1 MKRVLALLTFA
12 LTALVAAPSAASAQE
27 SATVMLL
34 HGIPGATVDVV
45 VDGQVVIPDFEPG
58 TMQDLSSFAG
68 QTLSNVEVRAAGTDD
83 VVIGPLDTLDVP
95 ASGNWT
101 VIAHLQEDG
110 TPTLTPFENDTSPLA
125 AGQGRLT
132 VRHTA
137 AAPAVDIV
145 LADGSRPFTGLSNPN
160 EASAALPAGEIAGAQ
175 VAPAGGDPLA
185 DVPTVELQAGTNL
198 IVYAVGGLDDGS
210 LTFYTQTIEGL
221 GGAPSGVPTG
231 NSDLSSGTSNTTT
244 NVLIAL
250 AAVVALAGSA
260 MVVAASRRAHS

>member
-12 LTALVAAPSAASAQE
+12 LTALVAAPSTASAQE

-101 VIAHLQEDG
+101 VIAHVQEDG

-145 LADGSRPFTGLSNPN
+145 LADGSRPFTDLSNPN

-175 VAPAGGDPLA
+175 VAPAGGEPIA

-210 LTFYTQTIEGL
+210 FTFYTQTIEGL

-250 AAVVALAGSA
+250 AAVMALAGSG

>member
-12 LTALVAAPSAASAQE
+12 LTALVTAPSAASAQE

-34 HGIPGATVDVV
+34 HGIPGATVDVI
-45 VDGQVVIPDFEPG
+45 VDGQVVIPGFEPG

-83 VVIGPLDTLDVP
+83 VVIGPIDTLDVP

-101 VIAHLQEDG
+101 VTAHLQEDG
-110 TPTLTPFENDTSPLA
+110 TPTLTPFENDTSALA

-145 LADGSRPFTGLSNPN
+145 LADGSRPFTDLSNPN
-160 EASAALPAGEIAGAQ
+160 EASAALTSRGDRRRP
-175 VAPAGGDPLA
+175 GGP
-185 DVPTVELQAGTNL
+185 
-198 IVYAVGGLDDGS
+198 GGRR
-210 LTFYTQTIEGL
+210 
-221 GGAPSGVPTG
+221 
-231 NSDLSSGTSNTTT
+231 SDC
-244 NVLIAL
+244 
-250 AAVVALAGSA
+250 
-260 MVVAASRRAHS
+260 